1 MLVYC
6 TFKVAVTNVMLWF
19 CIWTPYAV
27 VNMIAQ
33 YGDVNLVTPLTS
45 QLPAFFGRAR
55 NFVPC
60 LYCCLWMRSR
70 RVVRASSDCQCR
82 SRNSPSI
89 LRHSGTEGRKM
100 KQC

>member
-45 QLPAFFGRAR
+45 QLPAFFGRQGI
-55 NFVPC
+55 
-60 LYCCLWMRSR
+60 LYPVCINVC
-70 RVVRASSDCQCR
+70 
-82 SRNSPSI
+82 
-89 LRHSGTEGRKM
+89 G
-100 KQC
+100 